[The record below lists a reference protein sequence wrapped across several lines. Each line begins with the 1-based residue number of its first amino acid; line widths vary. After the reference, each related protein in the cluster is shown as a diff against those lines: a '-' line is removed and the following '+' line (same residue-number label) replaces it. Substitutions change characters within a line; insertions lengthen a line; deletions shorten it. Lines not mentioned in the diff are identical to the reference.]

1 MTNDD
6 NKKLDEVVDELNKK
20 VDEFAVVA
28 LENKKQSD
36 EKTKRSMDDIANGTI
51 EALKALIDQLV
62 VKYDEITDSEKFK
75 EFSETVKALS
85 NSLITEA
92 KKKMNEMQNNPE
104 FRENWEKTKSSAINT
119 SNKVVDSIKD
129 NEDLKETINVVKG
142 VTLTI
147 AKKSADMI
155 KNAYEDIS
163 SNPKVKE
170 GIVKAKAA
178 TLDAAGKAY
187 DKLEDWLSADEKKI
201 EEKGSDK
208 DA

>member
-6 NKKLDEVVDELNKK
+6 NKKLEEVVNELNEK

-28 LENKKQSD
+28 LENKDKSD
-36 EKTKRSMDDIANGTI
+36 EKTKRSMDEIANDTI
-51 EALKALIDQLV
+51 EAVKALIDQLSI
-62 VKYDEITDSEKFK
+62 KYDEITDSEKFK
-75 EFSETVKALS
+75 EFSETIKAMT
-85 NSLITEA
+85 NSLITEG
-92 KKKMNEMQNNPE
+92 KKKITELQHNPE
-104 FRENWEKTKSSAINT
+104 FRENWEKTKSSALNT
-119 SNKVVDSIKD
+119 SNKVVDSLKE
-129 NEDLKETINVVKG
+129 NEDLMETISVVKG

-155 KNAYEDIS
+155 KNAYNDIS
-163 SNPKVKE
+163 TNPKVKE

-178 TLDAAGKAY
+178 TLDVAGKAY
-187 DKLEDWLSADEKKI
+187 DKLEDWLSSDNKEI